1 MQTNP
6 GLRSPAHRALDL
18 SRAFW
23 WMGLISILLQVGLG
37 AAAAAALVS
46 TSRSNL
52 VLDEPPV
59 QGIGIGIFWAMCGG
73 VLLLVAIANAFRYI
87 RVSQRL
93 RRIDLEQHPKASTLV
108 RLLRVGIVLGLVGA
122 LVTLVGAEVS
132 LATLMSHAETT
143 SALANAQG
151 FARILNLQV
160 VAANLHLVAA
170 HFAGLTLSLGLY
182 DWFRRQ

>member
-1 MQTNP
+1 MQTKP

-23 WMGLISILLQVGLG
+23 WVGLLSLLLQFGLG
-37 AAAAAALVS
+37 TAAIAALVS

-52 VLDEPPV
+52 VLDEQPV
-59 QGIGIGIFWAMCGG
+59 RGIGIGIFWAVCGS
-73 VLLLVAIANAFRYI
+73 VPLLVAIASAFRYI
-87 RVSQRL
+87 RIAQRL
-93 RRIDLEQHPKASTLV
+93 RLHDLERHPKNTTLV
-108 RLLRVGIVLGLVGA
+108 RLLRVGIILGLVGA
-122 LVTLVGAEVS
+122 LVTLIGAEVS
-132 LATLMSHAETT
+132 VSTLLSRVETP

-151 FARILNLQV
+151 FVRILDLQV

>member
-1 MQTNP
+1 MQTKP
-6 GLRSPAHRALDL
+6 DLRSPANRALDL

-23 WMGLISILLQVGLG
+23 WVGLLSVLLQMGLG
-37 AAAAAALVS
+37 AAAVAALVS
-46 TSRSNL
+46 ASRSNL

-59 QGIGIGIFWAMCGG
+59 RGIGIGIFWAVCGC

-87 RVSQRL
+87 RISQCL
-93 RRIDLEQHPKASTLV
+93 RRLDLEQHPKTIALV

-132 LATLMSHAETT
+132 IATLMTQAETS
-143 SALANAQG
+143 SALANTQG
-151 FARILNLQV
+151 FVRILNLQV

>member
-1 MQTNP
+1 MQTKP
-6 GLRSPAHRALDL
+6 DLRSPANRAIDL

-23 WMGLISILLQVGLG
+23 WVGLISVLLQMGSG

-46 TSRSNL
+46 ASRSNL

-59 QGIGIGIFWAMCGG
+59 QGIGIGIFWAVCGG

-87 RVSQRL
+87 RISQRL
-93 RRIDLEQHPKASTLV
+93 RRLDPEQHPKTIALV

-132 LATLMSHAETT
+132 IATLMTQAETS
-143 SALANAQG
+143 SALANTQG
-151 FARILNLQV
+151 FVRILNLQV